1 MTDKATLKDKEKTK
15 ENPQEGNIEE
25 VEIEDQIEDQ
35 EKKEKDEE
43 LTEEERQKKE
53 KEEHIEQLEELTK
66 KDLINQILD
75 LEAEITKKEELLEEK
90 SEKVKELEQDVK
102 NWKDKYMRMQAEFE
116 NSQKRWEKSRQTLRS
131 QTTANVLKN
140 FLPLYDSFK
149 KAISDQKTD
158 DSIRQF
164 YNQFMSILK
173 FFGVEPLKTEV
184 NDKFDYNYHEALST
198 IEKEDI
204 PPNRIL
210 DVIQEGL
217 KINNDVLRYAK
228 VIISR
233 KPIPKQEPPK
243 ETKKEEKEGDES
255 ETKEKVSKKS
265 KEVEKR
271 NENSKN

>member
-131 QTTANVLKN
+131 QTTANVLKS

-233 KPIPKQEPPK
+233 KPIPKPEPPK